1 METWQRKHRQYQ
13 EDRCNTY
20 SEFKNFDRDE
30 EDEEDGCWNNNWD
43 DDLRESFCLNKNNI
57 SVLEALKSDLE
68 CGWGA
73 AGYIHIPHYLVLL
86 LIVILAAAIY

>member
-13 EDRCNTY
+13 EDRCSTY
-20 SEFKNFDRDE
+20 SEFKNFEKNE
-30 EDEEDGCWNNNWD
+30 EDEEFDCWNNDWD

-73 AGYIHIPHYLVLL
+73 GGYIQPPHHLVLL
-86 LIVILAAAIY
+86 LLVILAAAIY